1 MRTVFD
7 RRVRKLGL
15 TRAQWLALT
24 RLHRR
29 PGASQSELADMM
41 EVEKATAGR
50 LIDRL
55 EAKGWV
61 ERRAQAG
68 DRRINRVYLTT
79 EAERVHKRI
88 WRIAEA
94 TVDDALVRPL
104 AAGGRP
110 APQASGPRQVQ
121 ADRDCRQS
129 RPATQSEERRPRRDP
144 RQEQAGRSPGR
155 CGRRAGRPMTMA
167 SLRLLRPRAFPA
179 TFDWRRNMRPILLIA
194 VPALVIIAALTF
206 WLQGGRYASTE
217 NAYVKADIAQIAS
230 EVQGRIAELTIRDHA
245 TVAQGEVLVRLDP
258 EPYRLALA
266 KAEAELDSARSAVE
280 QLKVSLR
287 ESKAEHKEAES
298 RMLYLE
304 VQAKRQHDLAERGVS
319 PATKI
324 ELADSEALQARDRVS
339 MLRERIAR
347 VEAALGGNPERPTD
361 SYAAVREKMAL
372 RDRAALDLAYTEI
385 KAPRAGVVVNFKLQP
400 GEQIKAQTP
409 LFSIVSDRR
418 PWVEANFKET
428 DLTNV
433 VVGQKA
439 TVVLD
444 IYPDITWDAEVES
457 ISPATGAEFAIL
469 PPQNA
474 SGNWVKVVQRL
485 PVRLRLIER
494 PGEPAAARRHDG
506 VGQHRHAALAQPV
519 QHLRRRYGGSCQAVM
534 PNVLSLATG
543 CPRLAAVARARDRT
557 AGGGGRSRR
566 ARLAT
571 TAAPAR

>member
-1 MRTVFD
+1 
-7 RRVRKLGL
+7 
-15 TRAQWLALT
+15 
-24 RLHRR
+24 
-29 PGASQSELADMM
+29 
-41 EVEKATAGR
+41 
-50 LIDRL
+50 
-55 EAKGWV
+55 
-61 ERRAQAG
+61 
-68 DRRINRVYLTT
+68 
-79 EAERVHKRI
+79 
-88 WRIAEA
+88 
-94 TVDDALVRPL
+94 
-104 AAGGRP
+104 
-110 APQASGPRQVQ
+110 
-121 ADRDCRQS
+121 
-129 RPATQSEERRPRRDP
+129 
-144 RQEQAGRSPGR
+144 
-155 CGRRAGRPMTMA
+155 MTMA
-167 SLRLLRPRAFPA
+167 SLRLLRSRALPA
-179 TFDWRRNMRPILLIA
+179 MFDWRRNMRPILLIA
-194 VPALVIIAALTF
+194 VPALVVIAALTF

-230 EVQGRIAELTIRDHA
+230 EVQGRIAALTIRDHA

-266 KAEAELDSARSAVE
+266 KAEAELDSARSAIE

-287 ESKAEHKEAES
+287 ESKAEHKEAQS

-433 VVGQKA
+433 VVGQKG

-444 IYPDITWDAEVES
+444 IYPDITWDAEVET

-485 PVRLRLIER
+485 PVRLRLIEQ
-494 PGEPAAARRHDG
+494 PGEP
-506 VGQHRHAALAQPV
+506 P
-519 QHLRRRYGGSCQAVM
+519 LRAGM
-534 PNVLSLATG
+534 
-543 CPRLAAVARARDRT
+543 T
-557 AGGGGRSRR
+557 AYVSIDTRR
-566 ARLAT
+566 ARQLTSLFGGGPAV
-571 TAAPAR
+571 AANPPAETKAK